1 MNLSFK
7 FHTDRRTK
15 LLTTLTFTI
24 FVVGA
29 ALLFMLYKG
38 GFFSAWFISLVS
50 ALSALMILS
59 IPRRIAL
66 LEKTLEIQCIS
77 DTTEIDVREIASIKK
92 VTKREMRWVWPI
104 FASAGFFGYYGKFFD
119 FKALETV
126 TIYASE
132 WNNFVEITD
141 IYDGRVYVSCRE
153 ADKLIHTIHKAQKSL
168 TSQSKEA

>member
-1 MNLSFK
+1 MNQSFN

-15 LLTTLTFTI
+15 VLTTLTFII

-29 ALLFMLYKG
+29 AALFLLYKG
-38 GFFSAWFISLVS
+38 GFFSAWFISLVL

-59 IPRRIAL
+59 IPRRIAI
-66 LEKTLEIQCIS
+66 LEETLEIQCIS

-92 VTKREMRWVWPI
+92 VEKREMRWMMPL
-104 FASAGFFGYYGKFFD
+104 FASSGFFGYYGKFFD
-119 FKALETV
+119 FRELETV

-141 IYDGRVYVSCRE
+141 IYDTRVYVSCRD
-153 ADKLIHTIHKAQKSL
+153 ADKLIQTITQAQNELAIS
-168 TSQSKEA
+168 SKE